1 MKIIASKNKKNSTQL
16 IFLLFVIPAFV
27 VFSAVIYYPLIS
39 SFVYSFTDW
48 DMGSTTLN
56 YIGLKNFF
64 YMFEDKLVMA
74 GFKNTFLFAAY
85 STFVG
90 NALALLLAIVLDR
103 NLKTK
108 NFLRTVFYLPCL
120 LSPIVVSAVFSDILQ
135 YNGLFNEVFNR
146 LGLTFL
152 VNDWFGNAST
162 ALPMLIM
169 LNAWQWAGYGSVIYL
184 AGLQIIPAEFYEAA
198 RIDGS
203 NRFNIFFRITLPLL
217 MPSITIMTFMSIT
230 GGLKLFDIPYVLT
243 NGGPGTA
250 TETVATVIY
259 RMAFNQ
265 DRFGYAT
272 AISVVFFIV
281 IAFFSI
287 NQVRFTR
294 KREVQL

>member
-1 MKIIASKNKKNSTQL
+1 MNIISSKNKKNNTKY

-27 VFSAVIYYPLIS
+27 IFSAVIYYPLVS
-39 SFVYSFTDW
+39 SFIYSFTDW
-48 DMGSTTLN
+48 DMRSTTLN

-64 YMFEDKLVMA
+64 YMFGDKLVMA
-74 GFKNTFLFAAY
+74 GFRNTFLFAAY
-85 STFVG
+85 STIFG
-90 NALALLLAIVLDR
+90 NSLALILAILLDR

-108 NFLRTVFYLPCL
+108 NYLRSVFYLPCL
-120 LSPIVVSAVFSDILQ
+120 LSPIVVSAVFSDMLQ
-135 YNGLFNEVFNR
+135 YKGLFNEVFNKF
-146 LGLTFL
+146 GLSFL
-152 VNDWFGNAST
+152 VNDWFGNATT
-162 ALPMLIM
+162 ALPMLIA
-169 LNAWQWAGYGSVIYL
+169 LNAWQWVGYGSVIYL

-198 RIDGS
+198 DIDGA
-203 NRFNIFFRITLPLL
+203 NRFNTFFKITLPLL

-272 AISVVFFIV
+272 AISVIFFIV